1 MGIDT
6 ETTNVGVSLKG
17 DKNNEGPDGKAGG
30 KVESNIEQ
38 TKKGTNKS
46 KMNNKTKTE
55 EATSMGADTE
65 AIGSGAQSGLLDYV
79 VGFHTKVAL
88 ASKSMEE
95 ETNTIVNSKS
105 MSKNTQIYE
114 KACKVQYTTLK
125 TNHIQLCRRARSHQ
139 RKMQIQHLTLLVYHK

>member
-1 MGIDT
+1 
-6 ETTNVGVSLKG
+6 
-17 DKNNEGPDGKAGG
+17 
-30 KVESNIEQ
+30 
-38 TKKGTNKS
+38 
-46 KMNNKTKTE
+46 MNNKTKTE

-105 MSKNTQIYE
+105 MSKNTQIIW
-114 KACKVQYTTLK
+114 KIVK
-125 TNHIQLCRRARSHQ
+125 
-139 RKMQIQHLTLLVYHK
+139 